1 MNGEATRDKL
11 CKGLA
16 LDIRNN
22 NQYFNIKKKK
32 SHYSPSNTET
42 GLSQKA
48 VALQRAF

>member
-22 NQYFNIKKKK
+22 NQYFNIKKRRAITAL
-32 SHYSPSNTET
+32 PIQNPVIA
-42 GLSQKA
+42 GLK
-48 VALQRAF
+48 L